1 MQTMRKVGTLTS
13 ALTLLA
19 LGIVL
24 LTDLVL
30 QKPILSQVLNFWPV
44 VILGLGGEMLWS
56 LYSVKKQ
63 NTNEEIRV
71 DVRSIALLSLVGIF
85 SITLYTA
92 QNVEGMVQSSI
103 LNVRDAFSD
112 KTISLP
118 DRMYDAKNVQKLE
131 VYSSIGT
138 IEVSKSNA
146 PQIMIKT
153 KVHVRNLNSQQANDE
168 AKNWTPKITEGAT
181 FRVELDSSVAAASKI
196 NGVDLEI
203 QLPANIALQV
213 LANNGN
219 VSVQDHVGDVVISA
233 ESGKIELEKIKGK
246 TSIEQNDGQIFAKN
260 IEGELQVKSN
270 KGRIE
275 VEKVTGNASL
285 KSTYG
290 QIRVAKIGG
299 ALRVDGEIGDVQI
312 NDVSG
317 NVNAQTK
324 KGLIQASHMKKEVTL
339 ASGTGGITVESEVG
353 GSWILNSTR
362 GMVSIRIPDRSDIEF
377 IGESSRGLVKGPTK
391 SDSAPTGSRVT
402 EKMGNGTHS
411 IVVRTEDGAITLSPN
426 L

>member
-1 MQTMRKVGTLTS
+1 MRKVGTLTS

-24 LTDLVL
+24 LIDLVL
-30 QKPILSQVLNFWPV
+30 QKPILSRVLIFWPV
-44 VILGLGGEMLWS
+44 VILGLGGELLWS

-63 NTNEEIRV
+63 NTNEEIRI
-71 DVRSIALLSLVGIF
+71 DVRSIALFSLVGIF

-112 KTISLP
+112 KTITLP
-118 DRMYDAKNVQKLE
+118 DAIYNAQNVQKLE

-138 IEVSKSNA
+138 IKVNKSNA
-146 PQIMIKT
+146 QTITIKT

-168 AKNWTPKITEGAT
+168 AKNWMPQITQGST
-181 FRVELDSSVAAASKI
+181 FRVELDSSVSAASKI

-203 QLPANIALQV
+203 LVPSNVSLQL

-219 VSVQDHVGDVVISA
+219 VTVQEHTGDVVISS

-246 TSIEQNDGQIFAKN
+246 TTIEENDGQIFARG
-260 IEGELQVKSN
+260 IEGDLQVKSN

-275 VEKVTGNASL
+275 VESVTGNAAL

-290 QIRVAKIGG
+290 QIRVSKIGG
-299 ALRVDGEIGDVQI
+299 SLRVDGEIGDVQI
-312 NDVSG
+312 NDVNG

-339 ASGTGGITVESEVG
+339 TSGTGGITVESEVG

-362 GMVSIRIPDRSDIEF
+362 GMVSIRVPDNSDLEF
-377 IGESSRGLVKGPTK
+377 VGESSRGLVKGPTK
-391 SDSAPTGSRVT
+391 SDSSPNGSRVT
-402 EKMGNGTHS
+402 EKMGKGTYS
-411 IVVRTEDGAITLSPN
+411 VVVRTEDGAITLNPN